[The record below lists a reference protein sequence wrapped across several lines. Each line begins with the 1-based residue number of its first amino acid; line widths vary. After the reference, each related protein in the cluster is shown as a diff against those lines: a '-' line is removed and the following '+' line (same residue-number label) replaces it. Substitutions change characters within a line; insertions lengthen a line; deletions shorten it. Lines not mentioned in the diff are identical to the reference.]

1 MKNIVITFLLVFL
14 SGTLPLFA
22 QTAAKEELTV
32 PLSDPNKPG
41 TLEVGL
47 VNGSITVVGYSGKE
61 VQIEAMS
68 GAKAGS
74 EGKMKDKPSGEAQSS
89 GMRRI
94 TPNTSF
100 ELAAEERNN
109 TVKITS
115 NSIMHPVNLTIRV
128 PQKFSLKVSTV
139 NEGAIKVENVNGEL
153 EVKNIN
159 GPIDL
164 INVSGSAVA
173 NTINGDIKVN
183 FRELNATAPMAFS
196 TLNGRIDVT
205 FPTAAKASFKMKS
218 DRGDIFSD
226 FDMDIDKSQP
236 QATRSSQSGMYR
248 VTIENWVYG
257 KINGGGP
264 EIMMK
269 SMQGNIYVRKAG
281 SR

>member
-1 MKNIVITFLLVFL
+1 MKNIVIAFLTLFL

-22 QTAAKEELTV
+22 QNAAKEELTV
-32 PLSDPNKPG
+32 PLSDPNKSG
-41 TLEVGL
+41 FLEVGL
-47 VNGSITVVGYSGKE
+47 MTGSIKVVGYSGKE

-68 GAKAGS
+68 GTKAGS
-74 EGKMKDKPSGEAQSS
+74 DSKVKDTPSGESS
-89 GMRRI
+89 SAGMRRI
-94 TPNTSF
+94 TPNSSF
-100 ELAAEERNN
+100 ELSAEERNN
-109 TVKITS
+109 HVKITS
-115 NSIMHPVNLTIRV
+115 NSMMHPVNLTIRV

-139 NEGAIKVENVNGEL
+139 NEGTIKVENVNGEL
-153 EVKNIN
+153 EVNNVN

-164 INVSGSAVA
+164 SNVSGSAVA
-173 NTINGDIKVN
+173 NTINGDIKAN

-205 FPTAAKASFKMKS
+205 FPAAAKASFKMKS

-236 QATRSSQSGMYR
+236 QTTRSNQSGMYR
-248 VTIENWVYG
+248 VTVENWVNG

-281 SR
+281 NR